1 LIKKIKTEIMMA
13 KNKNR
18 SEILDIVP
26 NDSDIKSI
34 KPESEF
40 KRKTRIFFSR
50 ILLWVILVLSGL
62 LVGAAVVFFAV
73 HLPVYNELKNLK
85 AEHTALTEEN
95 TQVQESLAQSQ
106 ADYETC
112 SAELLATQ
120 NMLSQTASTKYA
132 ALMLYQAS
140 AARTALEEGNTSTAA
155 SNISNTESYLAN
167 LKPLVEDQTALR
179 SIETA
184 LSGAKSKLAISPS
197 AAVEDL
203 TTLVNSLYDLLLR
216 LGNNP

>member
-1 LIKKIKTEIMMA
+1 MA
-13 KNKNR
+13 EKKNKP
-18 SEILDIVP
+18 EILDIVP
-26 NDSDIKSI
+26 SDTDIKSI

-40 KRKTRIFFSR
+40 KRKSRVFFSKL
-50 ILLWVILVLSGL
+50 LLWIILVVSGL
-62 LVGAAVVFFAV
+62 FVGAAVVFFAV

-85 AEHTALTEEN
+85 AEHETLTGEY
-95 TQVQESLAQSQ
+95 TQVQESLTQSQ
-106 ADYETC
+106 ADYESC

-120 NMLSQTASTKYA
+120 NLLNQTASTKYA

-155 SNISNTESYLAN
+155 SNISNAESYLFN
-167 LKPLVEDQTALR
+167 LKPLMEDQSALR

-184 LSGAKSKLAISPS
+184 LTSAKSKLAISPS
-197 AAVEDL
+197 AVREDL